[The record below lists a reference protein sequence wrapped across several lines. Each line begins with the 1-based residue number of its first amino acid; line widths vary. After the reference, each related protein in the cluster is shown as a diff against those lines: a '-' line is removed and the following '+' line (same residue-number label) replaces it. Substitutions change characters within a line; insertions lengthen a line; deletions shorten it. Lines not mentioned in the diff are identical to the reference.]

1 MERMW
6 KIIKGDKYNIERLEK
21 IRKVMDEMYSNN
33 EYIGIPVIAKD
44 LNVSGQTVRKYIA
57 GLQKDKDVE
66 RKLRMFIKRMYKKNQ
81 FYNDIR

>member
-1 MERMW
+1 MW

-21 IRKVMDEMYSNN
+21 IRKVMDGMYSNN

>member
-1 MERMW
+1 MW

-21 IRKVMDEMYSNN
+21 IRTVMDEMYSNN

>member
-1 MERMW
+1 MW

-33 EYIGIPVIAKD
+33 EYIGIPIIAKD

>member
-1 MERMW
+1 MW

-44 LNVSGQTVRKYIA
+44 LNVSGQPVRKYIA

>member
-1 MERMW
+1 MW

-57 GLQKDKDVE
+57 GLKKDKDVE

>member
-1 MERMW
+1 MW
-6 KIIKGDKYNIERLEK
+6 KIIKGDKYNIERMEK

>member
-1 MERMW
+1 MW
-6 KIIKGDKYNIERLEK
+6 KIIKGDKYSIERLEK

>member
-1 MERMW
+1 MW

-57 GLQKDKDVE
+57 GLRKDKDVE

>member
-1 MERMW
+1 MW

-81 FYNDIR
+81 FYNNIR

>member
-1 MERMW
+1 MW

-21 IRKVMDEMYSNN
+21 IRKVMDEMYLNN

>member
-1 MERMW
+1 MW

>member
-1 MERMW
+1 MW

-33 EYIGIPVIAKD
+33 EYIGIPVIARD

>member
-1 MERMW
+1 MW

-66 RKLRMFIKRMYKKNQ
+66 RKLRMFIKRMYKKTQ

>member
-1 MERMW
+1 MW

-57 GLQKDKDVE
+57 GLHKDKDVE

>member
-1 MERMW
+1 MW
-6 KIIKGDKYNIERLEK
+6 KIIKGDKYNIERLDK

>member
-1 MERMW
+1 MW

-33 EYIGIPVIAKD
+33 EYIGVPVIAKD

>member
-1 MERMW
+1 MW

-21 IRKVMDEMYSNN
+21 IRKVMDEMYSNK

>member
-1 MERMW
+1 MW

-33 EYIGIPVIAKD
+33 KYIGIPVIAKD

>member
-1 MERMW
+1 MW
-6 KIIKGDKYNIERLEK
+6 KIIKGDKYNIERLQK

>member
-1 MERMW
+1 VELMW

>member
-1 MERMW
+1 MW

-81 FYNDIR
+81 FYNDFR

>member
-1 MERMW
+1 MW

-33 EYIGIPVIAKD
+33 QYIGIPVIAKD

-66 RKLRMFIKRMYKKNQ
+66 RKLRIFIKRMYKKNQ

>member
-1 MERMW
+1 MW

-33 EYIGIPVIAKD
+33 QYIGIPVIAKD

>member
-1 MERMW
+1 MW

-21 IRKVMDEMYSNN
+21 IRKVMDEMYSDN

>member
-1 MERMW
+1 MW
-6 KIIKGDKYNIERLEK
+6 KIIKGYKYNIERLEK